1 MSRRPNAVRHPNL
14 ATIIIN
20 AVLLY
25 LINAHPGWQSVSFLT
40 PATEQVIGLVNLAL
54 AVGIAVNVLYFAVKP
69 RRLRAIGDLIMLIIG
84 LITALRIWQVFP
96 FAFHGSAAYWSTIIR
111 ALLVIGIAGTCLA
124 ILASLVAL
132 ARGARPAGQ

>member
-1 MSRRPNAVRHPNL
+1 MSRRSNAVRHPNL

-40 PATEQVIGLVNLAL
+40 PATPQVIGLVNLAL

-69 RRLRAIGDLIMLIIG
+69 RWLRAIGDLIMLIIG

-124 ILASLVAL
+124 ILASLVVL
-132 ARGARPAGQ
+132 VRGARPAGQ